1 MMKVGD
7 LVRDRRLQFCHEIGV
22 VKRVIASSRNTHV
35 YVIFWANG
43 SFAGDTTEE
52 GAEDIRLI
60 EQN

>member
-1 MMKVGD
+1 MKVGD

-22 VKRVIASSRNTHV
+22 VKQIIAPSRHTRV
-35 YVIFWANG
+35 YVILWANG